1 MENKILFIGFELGSN
16 RKEAVSINFKNHVNR
31 VMSKGLQYRIY
42 SLRSDKSLISHLLNI
57 FRYLGDIYKII
68 KREKVT
74 QVHDFFVLPVISL
87 LFGVLIKLRFPKLIL
102 IKEIHNN
109 FGFSKVVSM
118 ESVLRLFLSSKLSM
132 RLLAFVFNIVYS
144 RSKYVSNLWKVKY
157 IPQYIPIYKL
167 SRRETYDENIVRVCY
182 LGHPLAK
189 KGIGLFPEI
198 IRHLDDNLKNKIVF
212 NFAFSNI
219 GNKFQIISEIKNEA
233 RTNNIRVRFQN
244 TIEAFKFFRQNDIF
258 ILPLV
263 DEHSATSVPNTVLE
277 AMEAGCVVLANDNAI
292 IRSVIKNGNNG
303 ILNTKLNAVDAI
315 NHLNSFTL
323 SKTLVA
329 KLSSNSRKYIELN
342 HNLRYIRECFKEIY
356 ENK

>member
-1 MENKILFIGFELGSN
+1 MENKILFIGFELGSS

-31 VMSKGLQYRIY
+31 VMSKGLQYRVY
-42 SLRSDKSLISHLLNI
+42 SLRSDKSFITHFLNT
-57 FRYLGDIYKII
+57 FKYLGDIYKII
-68 KREKVT
+68 KKEKIT
-74 QVHDFFVLPVISL
+74 QVHDFFVLPAVSL
-87 LFGVLIKLRFPKLIL
+87 LFAVPIKLRFPKVTL

-118 ESVLRLFLSSKLSM
+118 ESFLRLLLSSKSSI
-132 RLLAFVFNIVYS
+132 RFLALVFNYVYS
-144 RSKYVSNLWKVKY
+144 RSKYVSSLWKVKY

-167 SRRETYDENIVRVCY
+167 SDRKTYVENKVSVCY

-219 GNKFQIISEIKNEA
+219 GNKVQIISEIKNEA

-244 TIEAFKFFRQNDIF
+244 NVEAFKFFRQNDIF

-303 ILNTKLNAVDAI
+303 ILNTKLKAVDVI
-315 NHLNSFTL
+315 NHLISLTS
-323 SKTLVA
+323 SKTLIT